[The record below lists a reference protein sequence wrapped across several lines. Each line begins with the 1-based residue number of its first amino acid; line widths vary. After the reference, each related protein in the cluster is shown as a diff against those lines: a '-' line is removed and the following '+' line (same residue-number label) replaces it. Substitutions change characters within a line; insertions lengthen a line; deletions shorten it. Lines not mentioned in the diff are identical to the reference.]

1 VIVLPMTKFSI
12 RIRTVTHKM
21 LLFKNRDITALSL
34 CFNVIS
40 PWQGVYESRM
50 CNFVVQ
56 TFFASDLYLE
66 VV

>member
-1 VIVLPMTKFSI
+1 MIVLSMTKFSI

-21 LLFKNRDITALSL
+21 LLVKNRDVTALSL
-34 CFNVIS
+34 CFNVMS

-50 CNFVVQ
+50 CNFVVH
-56 TFFASDLYLE
+56 TFLPSDLYLE